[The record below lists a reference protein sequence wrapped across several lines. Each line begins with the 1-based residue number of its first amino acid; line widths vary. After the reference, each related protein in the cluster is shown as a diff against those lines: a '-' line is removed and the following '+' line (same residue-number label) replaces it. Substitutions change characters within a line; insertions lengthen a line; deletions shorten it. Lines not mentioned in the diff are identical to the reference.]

1 MISSN
6 FADIQNRLWEA
17 RTKWFTFG
25 LQLRLPIDI
34 LQVLGANNRDDQDK
48 CFTFMLVEWLN
59 GRGGEISWKAVVS
72 ALIKPT
78 VGFKS
83 LAEKIVMDENVFL
96 DGKLV

>member
-1 MISSN
+1 M
-6 FADIQNRLWEA
+6 
-17 RTKWFTFG
+17 
-25 LQLRLPIDI
+25 
-34 LQVLGANNRDDQDK
+34 
-48 CFTFMLVEWLN
+48 N
-59 GRGGEISWKAVVS
+59 GCGGEISWKAVVS